1 MPWPPA
7 QPLRGPAR
15 WPVVVMFAI
24 TLVAVGAAVAAWLR
38 PVPESKAVSPPAPR
52 FSDQQVTDAKSKV
65 CAAYQKVQRAV
76 SINSIRTAG
85 DDPNSQLLIAVNMR
99 QVFVA
104 GSEHLMTTLADE
116 PAAPANLASSA
127 KKLAD
132 LYQVM
137 TLDGLVGDR
146 NDPAH
151 DDAPQAGFTIQSLC
165 K

>member
-7 QPLRGPAR
+7 QPPRGPAR

-24 TLVAVGAAVAAWLR
+24 TLVAVAAAVAAWLR
-38 PVPESKAVSPPAPR
+38 PMPEAKSAAPSAPT
-52 FSDQQVTDAKSKV
+52 FTAQQVADAKAKV
-65 CAAYQKVQRAV
+65 CAAYQKVQNAV
-76 SINSIRTAG
+76 SINTTRTAG

-104 GSEHLMTTLADE
+104 GSAHLMTALADE
-116 PAAPANLASSA
+116 PAAPADLAASA
-127 KKLAD
+127 KKLAE
-132 LYQVM
+132 LYQVI

-151 DDAPQAGFTIQSLC
+151 DDATQAGFTIQNLC